1 MRHKRPFSTSS
12 CAITAFTSLV
22 LLTGCTSIS
31 QQAIQPITTPQ
42 VSVTPAQTS
51 LPVESGMIGLPL
63 STTCTTLVT
72 VDELYKFNPNF
83 ALDPS
88 KSPAAGS
95 LAKLA
100 TDYKGI
106 SCTYVNLSGGDII
119 TVSLAKLD
127 NESFKRL
134 LAQRSASSKP
144 YSGGG
149 VPSGFIGLFSESS
162 SGGTLELLGNGYW
175 LVATAPWAKSP
186 DDVLKLVGPAIAKT
200 GS

>member
-1 MRHKRPFSTSS
+1 M
-12 CAITAFTSLV
+12 AFTSIV
-22 LLTGCTSIS
+22 LLAGCSPSS
-31 QQAIQPITTPQ
+31 QPAVQPISTPQ
-42 VSVTPAQTS
+42 VSETPAQTS

-88 KSPAAGS
+88 KSPTAGS

-106 SCTYVNLSGGDII
+106 SCTYVNLSAGDTI
-119 TVSLAKLD
+119 TVALAKLD
-127 NESFKRL
+127 NESSKRL
-134 LAQRSASSKP
+134 VAQRSASSKP
-144 YSGGG
+144 YSGAG
-149 VPSGFIGLFSESS
+149 VPSGFIGLFSESA

-175 LVATAPWAKSP
+175 LAASAPWAKSP

-200 GS
+200 NM